1 MFFKS
6 SSSIELFGVSGC
18 GKSFI
23 RDKIIKLLKKS
34 NNKVLDSR
42 ELIIFHSKR
51 VINLNLVEKQILNYR
66 SNFASNFLRFGPHF
80 GVHFGDRI
88 DEWAPHSSNIFAA
101 KRPAFLILIKSFI
114 E

>member
-18 GKSFI
+18 GKSFV

-51 VINLNLVEKQILNYR
+51 VINLNLVEKQILNYFKIVKK
-66 SNFASNFLRFGPHF
+66 NKNKKKKYKK
-80 GVHFGDRI
+80 I
-88 DEWAPHSSNIFAA
+88 IQKNTIITINIIIITIYF
-101 KRPAFLILIKSFI
+101 KI
-114 E
+114 